1 MFSPL
6 KDLAADLAS
15 GKTYSEKLT
24 EEALARIAD
33 AKGEGSKT
41 YTDIFTETARAEAK
55 ASDALRMV
63 GVVPSPLAGIP
74 ISVKSLFDVR
84 GRVTM
89 AGSIARQNE
98 PAADAD
104 APVIARLRAAGA
116 VILGRTNMTEF
127 AFSGLGLNPHYGT
140 PKNPFDRENGRI
152 PGGSSSGAAISVT
165 DGMAAAGIGSDT
177 GGSVRIPSALTG
189 LTGFKPTARR
199 IPTDGAF
206 PLSWTLDS
214 IGPLARSVD
223 CCALLDAIM
232 AGEPPTDVAPF
243 SVKAMRLVV
252 PGTMVLDNM
261 DEHVARTFKAALAKL
276 SDAGALLEEKP
287 FEWLLEIPASNK
299 AGGFAPTEAYA
310 IHRELLSRRESVYD
324 PRVATRIQG
333 GAKMSAADYVILSR
347 RRVEIQAI
355 ANAATR
361 DYDAVLMPTVPQIAP
376 SIASLEADETLYHTT
391 NLLMLRNPSLG
402 NFLDRSA
409 VSLPCHDPGTAPV
422 GLMVMG
428 ETMGD
433 ARTLSV
439 AAGIEAALVK

>member
-1 MFSPL
+1 MIPCFPL

-15 GKTYSEKLT
+15 GKTRSEKLT

-98 PAADAD
+98 LAADAD

-165 DGMAAAGIGSDT
+165 DGMAAAA
-177 GGSVRIPSALTG
+177 SALIQV
-189 LTGFKPTARR
+189 ARS
-199 IPTDGAF
+199 AF
-206 PLSWTLDS
+206 P
-214 IGPLARSVD
+214 
-223 CCALLDAIM
+223 
-232 AGEPPTDVAPF
+232 PP
-243 SVKAMRLVV
+243 
-252 PGTMVLDNM
+252 
-261 DEHVARTFKAALAKL
+261 
-276 SDAGALLEEKP
+276 
-287 FEWLLEIPASNK
+287 
-299 AGGFAPTEAYA
+299 
-310 IHRELLSRRESVYD
+310 
-324 PRVATRIQG
+324 
-333 GAKMSAADYVILSR
+333 
-347 RRVEIQAI
+347 
-355 ANAATR
+355 
-361 DYDAVLMPTVPQIAP
+361 
-376 SIASLEADETLYHTT
+376 
-391 NLLMLRNPSLG
+391 
-402 NFLDRSA
+402 
-409 VSLPCHDPGTAPV
+409 
-422 GLMVMG
+422 
-428 ETMGD
+428 
-433 ARTLSV
+433 
-439 AAGIEAALVK
+439 